1 MSLEATTNAIEDY
14 LIDSISFKLQP
25 GASYVTDRRSVS
37 YFPSGSN
44 IYRPVAGT
52 KVIKITLT
60 GDQWLDPST
69 VQLQFD
75 LENENAAQPLYML
88 GGPHT
93 CFRRLRVLCG
103 GTVVED
109 IDQYNRIH
117 EMFHILT
124 NRHNRDLDDVQA
136 FEQRWD
142 EEIFHRLAITSN
154 DGAALTPVTWQAASR
169 SGYIRGGSEEN
180 RLLQTLVRAVEPT

>member
-75 LENENAAQPLYML
+75 LENENTTQPLYLL

-117 EMFHILT
+117 EMFT
-124 NRHNRDLDDVQA
+124 
-136 FEQRWD
+136 F
-142 EEIFHRLAITSN
+142 
-154 DGAALTPVTWQAASR
+154 
-169 SGYIRGGSEEN
+169 
-180 RLLQTLVRAVEPT
+180 